1 MSKRADARGALP
13 SQGEYKNFSY
23 VSHSDFLKKS
33 KKKQFREME
42 VALPRD
48 VTIKTE
54 PVKTEYDEEAGTS
67 SGFFDR

>member
-1 MSKRADARGALP
+1 MG
-13 SQGEYKNFSY
+13 
-23 VSHSDFLKKS
+23 
-33 KKKQFREME
+33 EME